1 MAENFGI
8 GPGPHELKI
17 GSSFT
22 GGRGGSKFQTIRYDF
37 KPASVGKR
45 SKGKVEIGEGNSLS
59 VTVPHSNGTTETN
72 YKGNLKEPGEKECVL
87 IIDRHTGEITLEK
100 LSGHMLLKKTRQATK
115 QSAQIK
121 SLVNNSEEIAAAES
135 ALVLADYSNATK
147 PIPKPP
153 RIPKTSQSNPANKSA
168 VAANVNSSSRPHTP
182 VSNYKRDSPAG
193 TPKPISRSASPHIP
207 INSNSTTLSQAA
219 ATVAAKVELS
229 ESSSS
234 SSSSGSDSDSDGDSD
249 DVPTNKRAPAFQQQ
263 TTTVNSMPSFFDSEA
278 PSPPP
283 PAPAPIQRVTP
294 ATRKPEK
301 KTETAPHQRAP
312 TTQSV
317 PRFLNDDLQLSDD
330 SSSDGSD

>member
-37 KPASVGKR
+37 KPASVDKR
-45 SKGKVEIGEGNSLS
+45 SKGKVEICEGNSLS

-153 RIPKTSQSNPANKSA
+153 RIPKTSKSNPANQSA
-168 VAANVNSSSRPHTP
+168 VAEPEPWKNPSSRPHTP

-193 TPKPISRSASPHIP
+193 TPNPISRSASPHIP
-207 INSNSTTLSQAA
+207 HNSNSTTLSQAA

-234 SSSSGSDSDSDGDSD
+234 SSSSGSDSDSDGDFD
-249 DVPTNKRAPAFQQQ
+249 DVPTSKRAPAFQQQ

-294 ATRKPEK
+294 APRKPETK
-301 KTETAPHQRAP
+301 QPETAPHQRA
-312 TTQSV
+312 

-330 SSSDGSD
+330 SSSGGSD

>member
-37 KPASVGKR
+37 KPASVDKR

-100 LSGHMLLKKTRQATK
+100 LSGHMLLKKTRQAMK

-153 RIPKTSQSNPANKSA
+153 RIPKTSQSKPPA
-168 VAANVNSSSRPHTP
+168 VAANVNPSSRPHTP

-207 INSNSTTLSQAA
+207 TNSNSTTLSQAA

-234 SSSSGSDSDSDGDSD
+234 SSSSGSDSDSDGDFD
-249 DVPTNKRAPAFQQQ
+249 DVPTSKRAPAFQQQ
-263 TTTVNSMPSFFDSEA
+263 TTTVNSVPSFFDSEA

-283 PAPAPIQRVTP
+283 PAPAP
-294 ATRKPEK
+294 RKPEK
-301 KTETAPHQRAP
+301 KQPETAPHQRAP
-312 TTQSV
+312 TTQSM

-330 SSSDGSD
+330 SSSDDSD

>member
-37 KPASVGKR
+37 KPASVDKR

-153 RIPKTSQSNPANKSA
+153 RIPKTSQSKPPA
-168 VAANVNSSSRPHTP
+168 VAANVNPSSRPHTP

-207 INSNSTTLSQAA
+207 TNSNSTTLSQAA

-234 SSSSGSDSDSDGDSD
+234 SSSSGSDSDSDGDFD
-249 DVPTNKRAPAFQQQ
+249 DVPTSKRAPAFQQQ

-283 PAPAPIQRVTP
+283 PAPAP
-294 ATRKPEK
+294 RKPEK
-301 KTETAPHQRAP
+301 KQPETAPHQRAP
-312 TTQSV
+312 TTQSM
-317 PRFLNDDLQLSDD
+317 PQFLNDDLQLSDD
-330 SSSDGSD
+330 SSSDDSD

>member
-37 KPASVGKR
+37 KPASVDKR

-153 RIPKTSQSNPANKSA
+153 RIPKTSQSKPPA
-168 VAANVNSSSRPHTP
+168 VAANVNPSSRPHTP

-234 SSSSGSDSDSDGDSD
+234 SSSSGSDSDSDGDFD
-249 DVPTNKRAPAFQQQ
+249 DVPTSKRAPAFQQQ

-283 PAPAPIQRVTP
+283 PAPAP
-294 ATRKPEK
+294 RKPEK
-301 KTETAPHQRAP
+301 KQPETAPHQRAP
-312 TTQSV
+312 TTQSM
-317 PRFLNDDLQLSDD
+317 PQFLNDDLQLSDD
-330 SSSDGSD
+330 SSSDDSD

>member
-37 KPASVGKR
+37 KPASVDKR

-153 RIPKTSQSNPANKSA
+153 RIPKTSQSKPPA
-168 VAANVNSSSRPHTP
+168 VAANVNPSSRPHTP

-234 SSSSGSDSDSDGDSD
+234 SSSSGSDSDSDGDFD

-283 PAPAPIQRVTP
+283 PAPAP
-294 ATRKPEK
+294 RKPEK
-301 KTETAPHQRAP
+301 KQPETAPHQRAP
-312 TTQSV
+312 TTQSM
-317 PRFLNDDLQLSDD
+317 PQFLNDDLQLSDD
-330 SSSDGSD
+330 SSSDDSD

>member
-22 GGRGGSKFQTIRYDF
+22 GARGGSKFQTIRYDF
-37 KPASVGKR
+37 KPASVDKR

-153 RIPKTSQSNPANKSA
+153 RIPKTSQSKPPA
-168 VAANVNSSSRPHTP
+168 VAANVNPSSRPHTP

-207 INSNSTTLSQAA
+207 NNSNSTTLSQAA

-234 SSSSGSDSDSDGDSD
+234 SSSSGSDSDSDGDFD
-249 DVPTNKRAPAFQQQ
+249 DVPTSKRAPAFQQQ

-283 PAPAPIQRVTP
+283 PAPAP
-294 ATRKPEK
+294 RKPEK
-301 KTETAPHQRAP
+301 KQPETAPHQRAP
-312 TTQSV
+312 TTQSM
-317 PRFLNDDLQLSDD
+317 PQFLNDDLQLSDD
-330 SSSDGSD
+330 SSSDDSD

>member
-37 KPASVGKR
+37 KPASVDKR

-153 RIPKTSQSNPANKSA
+153 RIPKTSQSKPPA
-168 VAANVNSSSRPHTP
+168 VAANVNPSSRPHTP

-207 INSNSTTLSQAA
+207 NNSNSTTLSQAA

-234 SSSSGSDSDSDGDSD
+234 SSSSGSDSDSDGDFD
-249 DVPTNKRAPAFQQQ
+249 DVPTSKRAPAFQQQ

-283 PAPAPIQRVTP
+283 PAPAP
-294 ATRKPEK
+294 RKPEK
-301 KTETAPHQRAP
+301 KQPETAPHQRAP
-312 TTQSV
+312 TTQSM
-317 PRFLNDDLQLSDD
+317 PQFLNDDLQLSDD
-330 SSSDGSD
+330 SSSDDSD

>member
-37 KPASVGKR
+37 KPASVDKR

-153 RIPKTSQSNPANKSA
+153 RIPKTSQSKPPA
-168 VAANVNSSSRPHTP
+168 VAANVNPSSRPHTP

-207 INSNSTTLSQAA
+207 NNSNSTTLSQAA

-234 SSSSGSDSDSDGDSD
+234 SSSSGSDSDSDGDFD
-249 DVPTNKRAPAFQQQ
+249 DVPTSKRAPAFQQQ
-263 TTTVNSMPSFFDSEA
+263 TTTVNSVPSFFDSEA

-283 PAPAPIQRVTP
+283 PAPAP
-294 ATRKPEK
+294 RKPEK
-301 KTETAPHQRAP
+301 KQPETAPHQRAP

-330 SSSDGSD
+330 SSSDDSD

>member
-22 GGRGGSKFQTIRYDF
+22 GGRGGSKFRTIRYDF
-37 KPASVGKR
+37 KPASVGGG

-153 RIPKTSQSNPANKSA
+153 RIPKTSQSNPTNKSA
-168 VAANVNSSSRPHTP
+168 QVAANVNPSSRPHTP

-207 INSNSTTLSQAA
+207 NNSNSTTLSQAA

-234 SSSSGSDSDSDGDSD
+234 SSSSGSDSDSDGDFD
-249 DVPTNKRAPAFQQQ
+249 DVPTSKRAPAFQQQ
-263 TTTVNSMPSFFDSEA
+263 TTTVNSVPSFFDSEA

-283 PAPAPIQRVTP
+283 PAPAP
-294 ATRKPEK
+294 RKPEK
-301 KTETAPHQRAP
+301 KQPETAPHQRAP
-312 TTQSV
+312 TTQSM

-330 SSSDGSD
+330 SSSDDSD